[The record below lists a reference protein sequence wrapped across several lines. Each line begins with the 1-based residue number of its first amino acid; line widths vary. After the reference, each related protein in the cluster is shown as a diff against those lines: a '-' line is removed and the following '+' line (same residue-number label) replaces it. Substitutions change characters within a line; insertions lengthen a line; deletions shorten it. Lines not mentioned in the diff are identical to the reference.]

1 MFEAD
6 LHLVVYIFLLLL
18 ANDKLVVVPVKGLPP
33 VAQSIALLLA
43 ASFRRARSKSFHKI
57 SGQLE

>member
-6 LHLVVYIFLLLL
+6 LHPVAYIFLLLL

-43 ASFRRARSKSFHKI
+43 ASF
-57 SGQLE
+57 L